1 MVNALGLALFIKM
14 FIRKNIVVDV
24 EAAQEVP
31 APVGVAAHAL
41 PGPDEEDEG
50 VEDPSSPLPSSPLP
64 LEDEVSQLN

>member
-1 MVNALGLALFIKM
+1 MVNALGLVLFIKM
-14 FIRKNIVVDV
+14 FTRKNIVVDV

-31 APVGVAAHAL
+31 APIGLAL